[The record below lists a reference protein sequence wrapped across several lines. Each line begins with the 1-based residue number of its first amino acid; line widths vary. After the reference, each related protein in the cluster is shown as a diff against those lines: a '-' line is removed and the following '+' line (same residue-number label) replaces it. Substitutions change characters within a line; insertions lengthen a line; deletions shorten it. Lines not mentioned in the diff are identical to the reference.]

1 MQLDVERLQP
11 AQRGEADA
19 ARRDGADIHAFEVVG
34 AFDAIGDVP
43 AASHHPPVGGDV
55 VAHQRQDHHD
65 DVLRHADGIAVRH
78 LGDGDALVHRGLKIG
93 VIRADAGGDDQL
105 QLFRL
110 LDPLLGHVSG
120 PERLRDHDLG
130 VGKLLVQHR
139 ILTVLARGHDQG
151 VAGLLQEFAQAQLAG
166 DAPQQ
171 LTRLE
176 VYGRRRRRGL
186 PVGIFG
192 DLGDVVA
199 GIGLRIAVDRIVI
212 ENTNHLG
219 HDATPSCVDGRA
231 HDIDLPALARAGRS
245 TTCRHVA
252 VALDQ
257 GFAWITHS
265 ASSSR
270 FLMPAGAGCSRFFQA
285 AGGRNL
291 RPAPHARSSSHSV
304 TVDRSGLLTRLTG
317 QTQKWLKWLSRL
329 CDTGE

>member
-1 MQLDVERLQP
+1 MEGEAEFLLDRLGQPVLVVVMQLDVERLQP
-11 AQRGEADA
+11 AQRREADA
-19 ARRDGADIHAFEVVG
+19 AGGDGADIHAFEVVG
-34 AFDAIGDVP
+34 ALDAIGDVP
-43 AASHHPPVGGDV
+43 AASDHPAVGGDV

-65 DVLRHADGIAVRH
+65 DVLGHADGIAVRH

-105 QLFRL
+105 ELFRL

-130 VGKLLVQHR
+130 VGKLLVEHR
-139 ILTVLARGHDQG
+139 ILAVLARGHDQG

-166 DAPQQ
+166 DAAEQ

-176 VYGRRRRRGL
+176 VDGRRRRRGL

-212 ENTNHLG
+212 ENTNHFG

-231 HDIDLPALARAGRS
+231 HDIDPPARAR
-245 TTCRHVA
+245 R
-252 VALDQ
+252 Q
-257 GFAWITHS
+257 
-265 ASSSR
+265 
-270 FLMPAGAGCSRFFQA
+270 
-285 AGGRNL
+285 
-291 RPAPHARSSSHSV
+291 RPAPCRCCI
-304 TVDRSGLLTRLTG
+304 G
-317 QTQKWLKWLSRL
+317 SRL
-329 CDTGE
+329 GVDHAFRLVLTFPHAGRRRLFALLPGCRRSEPSPCASRKIK